1 MRMVASIQPQW
12 VLQLGK
18 HLCRSSYLN
27 PRWDS
32 KRGRVACTEVIRLN
46 GLELM
51 ARQVDYGH
59 AHPQMAREIFI
70 RDGLIKE
77 RQRWDLDFIGHNNT
91 MLQEA
96 EQRLTRVRHGH
107 SLQLEE
113 VLEDFYGKCLPEKIY
128 NIAALRHFIKSHP
141 SSSKDWCLSVA
152 DLLPESYQE
161 GGEAMFP
168 SSLSF
173 QGQSIS
179 AHYAYARGLAS
190 TTASSAWKSDIAGMA
205 LQRHRLP
212 RSLNWP
218 DRFLVIV
225 GGPPPPLWL
234 ARPLPA
240 KDRRRLTLP
249 CQRQSSVSWLP
260 ALQDAPADSF
270 LAALGDWLQ
279 QRFEIEVAAVHW
291 DLNALPFP
299 CGAAI
304 ESRQCSR

>member
-1 MRMVASIQPQW
+1 MLPKRKKPQFPFWQTGAYLGSGWRRVETSKTFMRMVASIQPQW

-152 DLLPESYQE
+152 DLLPGKLP
-161 GGEAMFP
+161 GGW
-168 SSLSF
+168 
-173 QGQSIS
+173 
-179 AHYAYARGLAS
+179 RG
-190 TTASSAWKSDIAGMA
+190 
-205 LQRHRLP
+205 HVP
-212 RSLNWP
+212 
-218 DRFLVIV
+218 
-225 GGPPPPLWL
+225 
-234 ARPLPA
+234 
-240 KDRRRLTLP
+240 
-249 CQRQSSVSWLP
+249 
-260 ALQDAPADSF
+260 
-270 LAALGDWLQ
+270 
-279 QRFEIEVAAVHW
+279 
-291 DLNALPFP
+291 
-299 CGAAI
+299 I
-304 ESRQCSR
+304 ESFIPRAIDFGPLRLCTRSGTRRSYLGNRCRHGLQHRPTEFIVDDSW